1 MFTTD
6 IVPIAKVA
14 IEHSEWHTL
23 DYLLSQLFLW
33 MDGPDQKT
41 AIDAG
46 AIAHMLIHA
55 MEKDIAL
62 RSKYYVEVVRMQ
74 SYMEKTVNYLNS
86 K

>member
-1 MFTTD
+1 MFTHD

-33 MDGPDQKT
+33 MDGPDQSVAT
-41 AIDAG
+41 DAG
-46 AIAHMLIHA
+46 DIARMLIHA
-55 MEKDIAL
+55 MEKDVAL
-62 RSKYYVEVVRMQ
+62 RSKYYVDVVRIQ
-74 SYMEKTVNYLNS
+74 SYMENTVNYLKS